1 MSSINKL
8 KATLPSSPS
17 FMMLDII
24 GNKQTFTDMPGEE
37 SEVFMPIDTNVDF
50 ENLLTQNPDF
60 MQYLKEENEKIFK
73 EKELV
78 RRPLHLIPTITTRT
92 LQKILLHKPSI
103 DGHRPKNI

>member
-1 MSSINKL
+1 MTSISKL

-17 FMMLDII
+17 LMMSDIV
-24 GNKQTFTDMPGEE
+24 GYKQTCSDMQGEE
-37 SEVFMPIDTNVDF
+37 SEVIVPIDTNVDF

-92 LQKILLHKPSI
+92 L
-103 DGHRPKNI
+103 